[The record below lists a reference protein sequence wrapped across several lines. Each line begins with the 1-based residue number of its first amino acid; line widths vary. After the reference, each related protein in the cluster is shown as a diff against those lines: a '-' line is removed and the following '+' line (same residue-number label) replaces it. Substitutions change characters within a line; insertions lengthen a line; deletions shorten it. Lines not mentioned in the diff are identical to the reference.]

1 MKKTWFC
8 SAFIITLCTVRE
20 RDSLWSWDGWTI
32 WAMLKI
38 FNIPTKKF
46 CIIYKHLFNLSF
58 APVCGWNPTPCAAKK
73 EQFKFSWQ
81 CFLNRA
87 LFSTRRTFQI
97 HPDLTGGSSEGFEV
111 AWQKKRQPILRTKL
125 RLLQGVASFVTIRTP
140 FPMNLVFVLFK

>member
-1 MKKTWFC
+1 MNLQWFHQNPLH
-8 SAFIITLCTVRE
+8 SQRKRKPAEV
-20 RDSLWSWDGWTI
+20 
-32 WAMLKI
+32 WAEEQLGQCLH
-38 FNIPTKKF
+38 FNILTKKF
-46 CIIYKHLFNLSF
+46 YITYKYSF
-58 APVCGWNPTPCAAKK
+58 HVSSAPVSCWNATRCAAKK

-140 FPMNLVFVLFK
+140 FPMNLDFVLFK